1 MRDRLLLVIDAGST
15 KVKCLVFDATGKLKS
30 CSLKDYVYQNRTDD
44 SSLIREFDCALLWKN
59 ICEGIQSA
67 LYSADARAEEIAG
80 ISATSQRGG
89 VVFLDKAGKELY
101 AGPNTDLRAIAEG
114 LALDARYRR
123 KIHNITGHLPSLMF
137 VPARLLWFKNNDL
150 GLFEKI
156 NTVLT
161 ISDWIIFRLTGNR
174 CGEICSAIETGLADV
189 RNRSVSE
196 EILALAGLPSN
207 LYPEI
212 RPAGSLAGEV
222 QRSVAEDLGLPAGI
236 PVIQGAP
243 DTICGLLGLGLSEN
257 GQTGIISGWSTP
269 VDMIIEKPVFDPECR
284 IWTGCHLFEGKWIL
298 ESNCGETGNSMNW
311 LRELYFGDGGKDKGN
326 GFDYLDAISAKVS
339 PGAEGVM
346 AFVGAEAMDM
356 SRLEIRWGGFILPI
370 PFSATNIRR
379 NHLARAT
386 LENVAFAVKANC
398 QQLEE
403 TAGVEMTSIA
413 MGGGLV
419 RCNCLKQILPAVL
432 NRPIQF
438 SKLAETSGSGA
449 AMLAATGAGLYS
461 NLFEA
466 MTCMK
471 AVTEIVEPAPVLANE
486 YGELYE
492 KWLSTFHKLK
502 MIGRD
507 LN

>member
-15 KVKCLVFDATGKLKS
+15 KIKCLVFDAAGRLRS
-30 CSLKDYVYQNRTDD
+30 CSLKDYVYQNRTDN

-67 LYSADARAEEIAG
+67 LYSADIRAEEIAG

-101 AGPNTDLRAIAEG
+101 AGPNTDLRAVTEG
-114 LALDARYRR
+114 LALDARYSRR
-123 KIHNITGHLPSLMF
+123 IHNVTGHLPSLMF
-137 VPARLLWFKNNDL
+137 APARLLWFKNNNP
-150 GLFEKI
+150 GLFAKI
-156 NTVLT
+156 HTVLT

-174 CGEICSAIETGLADV
+174 CGEICSAVETGLADV
-189 RNRSVSE
+189 RDRRVSE
-196 EILALAGLPSN
+196 DIMTITGLPSN

-212 RPAGSLAGEV
+212 RPAGSLVGKI
-222 QRSVAEDLGLPAGI
+222 QQSVAEGLGLPEGI

-269 VDMIIEKPVFDPECR
+269 VDMITEKPVFDPECR

-298 ESNCGETGNSMNW
+298 ESNCGETGNSINW
-311 LRELYFGDGGKDKGN
+311 LRELYFGDSDKN
-326 GFDYLDAISAKVS
+326 GFDHLDIMSVKVS

-356 SRLEIRWGGFILPI
+356 SRLEIRWGGFIMPV

-419 RCNCLKQILPAVL
+419 RFNCLKEILPAVL

-449 AMLAATGAGLYS
+449 AVLAATGAGLCS
-461 NLFEA
+461 DLFEA
-466 MTCMK
+466 MACMK
-471 AVTEIVEPAPVLANE
+471 AGTEIVEPVPILASE

-492 KWLSTFHKLK
+492 RWLSTFHKLK